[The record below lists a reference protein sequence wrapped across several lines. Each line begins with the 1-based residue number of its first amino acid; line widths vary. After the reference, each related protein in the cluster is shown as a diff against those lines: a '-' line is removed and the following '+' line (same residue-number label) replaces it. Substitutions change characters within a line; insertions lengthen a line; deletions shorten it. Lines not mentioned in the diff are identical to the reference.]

1 MDLHKQRYHRGLLF
15 QSINCEDSTTRATTR
30 FLNCINFVFVQQV
43 TTTADN
49 HKTQKYC
56 WKRPF
61 RNFNAEVTSW
71 GTPLCPSH
79 AHFVSQNQSLLYVP
93 IFLFWSTIVYYAR
106 VTSITAERKRKENS
120 NLLHYK
126 TTKRTCILRWK
137 ALFERTEYSTIFRSN
152 QRCIQ
157 LSWTSKV
164 KAEFTQPTRW

>member
-1 MDLHKQRYHRGLLF
+1 MLTTTMMCLSFKLTYSLPFSKCWDNILYFSMFALFVAYFLYGVTQAKVSQRPPISINKLRGLD
-15 QSINCEDSTTRATTR
+15 DSTRATTS

-93 IFLFWSTIVYYAR
+93 LFLFWSTIDSY
-106 VTSITAERKRKENS
+106 I
-120 NLLHYK
+120 
-126 TTKRTCILRWK
+126 
-137 ALFERTEYSTIFRSN
+137 
-152 QRCIQ
+152 
-157 LSWTSKV
+157 
-164 KAEFTQPTRW
+164 